1 MREPK
6 SLIRTPPTVRNR
18 LQPYDGRQRPV
29 WAGEAWPNRAGI
41 GGSGPGATNPSLPE
55 GPSFASA
62 KLGPMSKATFSPTL
76 FTDSLPEEHLE
87 ILSEFSEQAEA
98 QLRLLARSIKHHK
111 EPTARDLLN
120 VLAEAPAALARRR
133 RTSYDQEWNRELS
146 NEVLASEKSGSRLA
160 AVLTVPEIHA
170 MLEHTK
176 DDPRDHLIIRLLYA
190 SGMRRSELTGLLVA
204 DFDPHAATL
213 FVRAGKG
220 DKDRYVLIDDETV
233 RLIIDYIQA
242 LNYHNQI
249 FDISDRTVD
258 RAVKAAGKALGI
270 AQRYAA
276 MGRRFSAHSL
286 RHTCATHLYEGGCD
300 IYEVRELL
308 GHSSISTTRTYVH
321 MAVGRMR
328 ENYRKAHPLSQG
340 V

>member
-1 MREPK
+1 M
-6 SLIRTPPTVRNR
+6 SN
-18 LQPYDGRQRPV
+18 
-29 WAGEAWPNRAGI
+29 PN
-41 GGSGPGATNPSLPE
+41 
-55 GPSFASA
+55 
-62 KLGPMSKATFSPTL
+62 FSPTL
-76 FTDSLPEEHLE
+76 FTDGLPEEQLE
-87 ILSEFSEQAEA
+87 ILSDFAELAEA
-98 QLRLLARSIKHHK
+98 QLHLLTRSIKHHK

-133 RTSYDQEWNRELS
+133 RSSHDQEWNRELS

-160 AVLTVPEIHA
+160 AVLTVPEIDA

-176 DDPRDHLIIRLLYA
+176 NDPRDHLIIRTLYA

-204 DFDPHAATL
+204 DFDPHAGTL

-242 LNYHNQI
+242 LFYHNKI

-258 RAVKAAGKALGI
+258 RTVKAAGEALGI
-270 AQRYAA
+270 AQRYEA
-276 MGRRFSAHSL
+276 MGRRFSAHCL
-286 RHTCATHLYEGGCD
+286 RHTCATHLYEGGYD

-308 GHSSISTTRTYVH
+308 GHSSIATTRTYVH
-321 MAVGRMR
+321 MAVNRMR
-328 ENYRKAHPLSQG
+328 ANYLKAHPLCKEPK
-340 V
+340 